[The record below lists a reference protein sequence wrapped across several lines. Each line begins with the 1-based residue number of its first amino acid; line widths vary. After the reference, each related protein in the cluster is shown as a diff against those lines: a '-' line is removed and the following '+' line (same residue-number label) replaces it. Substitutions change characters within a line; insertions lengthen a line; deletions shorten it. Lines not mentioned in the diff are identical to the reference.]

1 MSGRTLAC
9 PRCGERF
16 DIDQADYAALLS
28 QVRGAEFEKEVES
41 AVAARMKAAEAE
53 HGAELARAVARER
66 DAAGSRLAGLERE
79 LAGARLDAE
88 KARGEAAAA
97 RSREDGLRASM
108 AAEAETAKLA
118 LRHELEAGFA
128 AERAELEAQVAYYR
142 DLKARMSTK
151 MVGESLEEHCRQ
163 AFDRI
168 RAAAFPDA
176 YFEKD
181 NEVSGSG
188 SKGDFIFRESRDG
201 IELVSIMFEMK
212 NESDAGAAR
221 KHRNEEFFK
230 ELDKDRR
237 EKGCEYAV
245 LVSLLEPDSDLYND
259 GIVDVSHRYPKMY
272 VVRPQFFIP
281 MITVLR
287 NAALNG
293 LAVRKELAEAK
304 SRNLDLAALEARL
317 EDARTAAGRNNEL
330 ASKQYQDAA
339 DAIDKAIAQLQKA
352 KEALAKSERN
362 MRIMGDKIGRLSL
375 DRLLA
380 DLPSL
385 AT

>member
-1 MSGRTLAC
+1 MAC
-9 PRCGERF
+9 PRCGDRF

-108 AAEAETAKLA
+108 VAEAETAKLA

-201 IELVSIMFEMK
+201 VELVSIMFEMK

-304 SRNLDLAALEARL
+304 SRNLDLAVLEARL

-339 DAIDKAIAQLQKA
+339 DALDKAIAQLQKA

-375 DRLLA
+375 DRLLT

-385 AT
+385 ADLTP